1 MASDKK
7 GAQKRAAKI
16 AFLDESGFSQKP
28 SVRRTWAPRG
38 QTPHIDIHFNW
49 KRLHVIGSLVCE
61 PDGQQA
67 DLLLHMQ
74 EKTVKEDAILDY
86 LQALHKQVPGPIVLL
101 WDHLSAHTSKKV
113 AAYLTAN
120 QDWLTV
126 EWFPGYAPELNPVEY
141 VWSYAKDKPTANTS
155 PDTLGEIEETLREMG
170 QRLVS
175 DQEIMY
181 GFLEASQLY
190 PKKEGRSL
198 P

>member
-7 GAQKRAAKI
+7 GAQKRAAQLV
-16 AFLDESGFSQKP
+16 FLDESGFSQKP

-61 PDGQQA
+61 PEGQQA
-67 DLLLHMQ
+67 DLLFQMQ
-74 EKTVKEDAILDY
+74 EKTIKEDAIVNY
-86 LQALHKQVPGPIVLL
+86 LQALHQHVPGPIVLL

-113 AAYLTAN
+113 ATYLTAN

-141 VWSYAKDKPTANTS
+141 VWSYAKDKPTANSS
-155 PDTLGEIEETLREMG
+155 PDTLGEIGDSLREMG
-170 QRLVS
+170 KRLVS
-175 DQEIMY
+175 DQEVMY
-181 GFLEASQLY
+181 GFLEASKLY
-190 PKKEGRSL
+190 PKKEVRSL

>member
-7 GAQKRAAKI
+7 GALKRSAKI
-16 AFLDESGFSQKP
+16 AFLEASGFSQKP

-38 QTPHIDIHFNW
+38 KTPHIDIHFNW
-49 KRLHVIGSLVCE
+49 KRLKVIGSLVCE
-61 PDGQQA
+61 PEGEQA

-74 EKTVKEDAILDY
+74 DKTIKEDAIVDY

-101 WDHLSAHTSKKV
+101 WDHLSAHTGKKV
-113 AAYLTAN
+113 ATYLTAN

-141 VWSYAKDKPTANTS
+141 VWSYAKDKPTANSS
-155 PDTLGEIEETLREMG
+155 PDTLGEIEDTLREMG
-170 QRLVS
+170 KRLVS

-181 GFLEASQLY
+181 GFLEASKLY
-190 PKKEGRSL
+190 PQKEGRSL